1 MLAAEACKFHTDA
14 PGRGPV
20 NITLPESPDPAP
32 RGTMAR
38 RLGLSP
44 TWQAAR
50 LGAVAAI
57 AITLIASSRAAV
69 APDAARVQ

>member
-1 MLAAEACKFHTDA
+1 
-14 PGRGPV
+14 
-20 NITLPESPDPAP
+20 
-32 RGTMAR
+32 MAR